1 MDETGSSSRNTGPH
15 LTTQR
20 FSDEELMLQVRN
32 GAAEGLGV
40 LFDRYQTPLF
50 NFYLRLT
57 GQRSLS
63 EDLVQEVF
71 LRVLKY
77 RRSYSPGHPFRAWV
91 YRIARNARTDHLR
104 KQHPQVPFE
113 PEMSPTVQPEDP
125 ARHQESVLLDR
136 ALMQLPEEK
145 RELLVLSRLQEL
157 KHEEIAGLLGCE
169 VGTVKVRVHR
179 ALQELKQAYQQVQST
194 TTGAANT
201 PDSPGRAGRI
211 SPRGATP

>member
-1 MDETGSSSRNTGPH
+1 M
-15 LTTQR
+15 TTQR

-40 LFDRYQTPLF
+40 LFDRYQAPLF

-57 GQRSLS
+57 GQRMLS

-71 LRVLKY
+71 LRILKY
-77 RRSYSPGHPFRAWV
+77 RSSYHPGNPFRAWV

-104 KQHPQVPFE
+104 KQHPQVTWE
-113 PEMSPTVQPEDP
+113 PEMSPTVQPHDP
-125 ARHQESVLLDR
+125 ARQQESILLDR
-136 ALMQLPEEK
+136 ALMQMPEEK

-179 ALQELKQAYQQVQST
+179 ALQELKEIFHRLQS
-194 TTGAANT
+194 TGAANT
-201 PDSPGRAGRI
+201 PETPGRAGRI
-211 SPRGATP
+211 SPQGATS